1 MSPRR
6 KMGLGAGIIVLLA
19 VLWWLG
25 SPLFLSRSVDEEF
38 PFTVGAVIPS
48 DMTRAEAEAKMKEAA
63 AREARA
69 EEAMPGG
76 AAPTLVALGEFDEID
91 FVHKG
96 QGKAEV
102 FRLADGKH
110 LLRLEDFRVTN
121 GPNLFVVLSGHS
133 RPTNPGELRQ
143 GAYLE
148 LAPLKGSTGN
158 QNYELPAGFEASRF
172 KSVVIYCKAFSVLFS
187 RAALKP
193 GA

>member
-6 KMGLGAGIIVLLA
+6 KMGLGAGIVVLLA
-19 VLWWLG
+19 LLWLLA
-25 SPLFLSRSVDEEF
+25 SPLFLGRSVDEEF
-38 PFTVGAVIPS
+38 PFTVAAVIPS

-69 EEAMPGG
+69 EEAMPDG
-76 AAPTLVALGEFDEID
+76 AGPTLVALGEFDEID
-91 FVHKG
+91 LVHKG

-110 LLRLEDFRVTN
+110 LLRLEEFRVTN

-158 QNYELPAGFEASRF
+158 QNYELPAGFEAARF

-187 RAALKP
+187 RAALRP